1 MKSASANEDGSSS
14 SEDSASS
21 GSVSEDS
28 HSSETDS
35 EDSPSSDSDSEASG
49 SSDDTEEASIKPKPA
64 GMPASE
70 ASVAKAI
77 VAADKGKK
85 MEQKAKMKAKIEKNT
100 HKVAKTAAKQV
111 AKGMNKMKGKMQDKI
126 DCARAQAAA
135 AVQKSQ
141 IIAAK
146 TAGQVAADKIS
157 AAKDALA
164 RSIAPCQSPIAP
176 CQSPIAPLVV
186 AQPACAQ
193 AAPLTSLI
201 SATPV
206 VTTCAQPASKA
217 QTHG

>member
-1 MKSASANEDGSSS
+1 
-14 SEDSASS
+14 
-21 GSVSEDS
+21 
-28 HSSETDS
+28 
-35 EDSPSSDSDSEASG
+35 
-49 SSDDTEEASIKPKPA
+49 
-64 GMPASE
+64 
-70 ASVAKAI
+70 
-77 VAADKGKK
+77 
-85 MEQKAKMKAKIEKNT
+85 MKAKIEKNT
-100 HKVAKTAAKQV
+100 HKVARTAAKQV

-146 TAGQVAADKIS
+146 TAGQVASDKIS

-164 RSIAPCQSPIAP
+164 RSITPCQTPIAP
-176 CQSPIAPLVV
+176 FVV

-217 QTHG
+217 QTHGE